1 MGLLQWNFSLEALLP
16 SLGKLLL
23 LGGKGDA
30 ARLLLQHM
38 DEQHTAVSG
47 IIFQTIIG
55 STRDKS
61 ISTLMD
67 VSSWFG
73 ICSDAFVFLGEIS
86 WKFL

>member
-1 MGLLQWNFSLEALLP
+1 MVGLLQWNFSLEALLP

-30 ARLLLQHM
+30 ARLLLQH
-38 DEQHTAVSG
+38 QHTAVSG